1 MPEQQFK
8 NFNRT
13 NANVKQPSFLRGLL
27 DVGSK
32 VDNYLLTHTYLTDYS
47 QYLYDPPTN
56 NIPGTIFY
64 LKQDY
69 SFEN

>member
-13 NANVKQPSFLRGLL
+13 HANVKQPSFLRRLL

-32 VDNYLLTHTYLTDYS
+32 VDNYLLARIYL
-47 QYLYDPPTN
+47 N
-56 NIPGTIFY
+56 
-64 LKQDY
+64 
-69 SFEN
+69 